1 MVIRT
6 VLVGTAI
13 SFGLLAQQGASGDVF
28 KVGGGVT
35 APHLNQRSD
44 PEYTKEASD
53 ARVEGT
59 VLLSVVV
66 GTDGLAHSIN
76 VVKALGSGLDEKAVE
91 AVQKWRFDPGRKD
104 GEAVNV
110 RAQIEVNFRLK

>member
-1 MVIRT
+1 MLIKT
-6 VLVGTAI
+6 ALVGAVI

-35 APHLNQRSD
+35 APRVTQRQD

-53 ARVEGT
+53 AKVEGT

-66 GTDGLAHSIN
+66 GSDGIAHDIN
-76 VVKALGSGLDEKAVE
+76 VTRSLGSGLDEKAVQ
-91 AVQKWRFDPGRKD
+91 AVQKWRFAPGTKD
-104 GEAVNV
+104 GAPVNV
-110 RAQIEVNFRLK
+110 KASIEVNFRLK